1 MKPELYVAMM
11 HNSLYEML
19 CVSFLG
25 DNLTDAEDKAKR
37 YAEQL
42 KAIIVKFDRVP
53 DNGGMTITMAI
64 RRPDKQNKP

>member
-1 MKPELYVAMM
+1 MKPELYVAIMN
-11 HNSLYEML
+11 NSLYEML

-42 KAIIVKFDRVP
+42 KAIIVKFERVP
-53 DNGGMTITMAI
+53 DNGGMTVTIANK
-64 RRPDKQNKP
+64 RPKKQNKP

>member
-1 MKPELYVAMM
+1 MKPELYVAIMN
-11 HNSLYEML
+11 NSLYEML

-42 KAIIVKFDRVP
+42 NGTIVGAYHAPDVHDIQIITGK
-53 DNGGMTITMAI
+53 G
-64 RRPDKQNKP
+64 RPKEGN

>member
-42 KAIIVKFDRVP
+42 NGTIVGAYHAP
-53 DNGGMTITMAI
+53 DVHDIQIVTGKG
-64 RRPDKQNKP
+64 RPKEGN

>member
-42 KAIIVKFDRVP
+42 NGTIVGAYHAPDVHDIQIITGK
-53 DNGGMTITMAI
+53 G
-64 RRPDKQNKP
+64 RPKEGN